1 MENVQDRDFLGAEK
15 PSLVNLI
22 PIDEL
27 KGEESILF
35 TICAPTGEEVRTI
48 LELKEAIFYLHWKK
62 RVRKWWHVNL
72 LYSAKTT
79 QAEDVETYLNKD
91 S

>member
-15 PSLVNLI
+15 RSLVNLI

-27 KGEESILF
+27 KGEESIVF
-35 TICAPTGEEVRTI
+35 TICAPTEPFV
-48 LELKEAIFYLHWKK
+48 ELQEAIFNLHWKK